1 MVQLKVIKVDDIYE
15 TIHKYISN
23 SDTTIE
29 TYDDMI
35 NNILSMIKDG
45 YCFIMERDYLRDAME
60 SLTYMYSPND
70 DMNKDRIILQFA
82 DEEEDDDDDDEEGGE
97 ELDMDMLK
105 MMQMMGMAPPRR
117 VSVDES
123 TNDESTNDEST
134 NDESTNDESE
144 KTCPVSG
151 EVCDE
156 GCSNN
161 TCNKDDNTQTESEEV
176 N

>member
-1 MVQLKVIKVDDIYE
+1 MVQLKIVKVDDIYE

-70 DMNKDRIILQFA
+70 DINKDRIILQFA
-82 DEEEDDDDDDEEGGE
+82 DEEEDDDDDEEDEE

-134 NDESTNDESE
+134 NDESTNDESD